1 MTGRHHQGTQL
12 VRGLLG
18 ALCLGRS
25 GRPDLRTLD
34 QGQDPYIAV
43 ETYLK
48 KITSKEE
55 EVEKERPQSE
65 SRARGKGTVVR
76 SESRI
81 KIDSKGTKGSSSCA
95 IQRDE
100 K

>member
-1 MTGRHHQGTQL
+1 M
-12 VRGLLG
+12 
-18 ALCLGRS
+18 
-25 GRPDLRTLD
+25 
-34 QGQDPYIAV
+34 
-43 ETYLK
+43 
-48 KITSKEE
+48 
-55 EVEKERPQSE
+55 EKERPQSE